1 MLCEVQKQNV
11 LKNGTY
17 KVYRS
22 QSLYHHPN
30 TLFLQ
35 NCFQEVVSDHFFYII
50 FLRKSWLVL
59 VLCFVSLQYTIYIYS
74 NISWR
79 ASCTSSFEI
88 EYNRFIRN
96 VVLIYYIRFYIFL
109 HDDDLKIKKCPP
121 CNWNNY

>member
-35 NCFQEVVSDHFFYII
+35 NCFQEVVSDHFFLHNIPKKI
-50 FLRKSWLVL
+50 LTSSGSM
-59 VLCFVSLQYTIYIYS
+59 LCFI
-74 NISWR
+74 
-79 ASCTSSFEI
+79 A
-88 EYNRFIRN
+88 
-96 VVLIYYIRFYIFL
+96 IYYIYI
-109 HDDDLKIKKCPP
+109 
-121 CNWNNY
+121 